1 MLLISHQIELDRL
14 KRQLARREKK
24 ISVLE
29 QEKQDKDTQIEAA
42 ARSAAEAAMV
52 AKNMAAAAQA
62 ATTLS
67 STSAAAAGPSS
78 FLLSVP
84 PPSSWQPCQPGQE
97 LETVLVP
104 LPLLPGV
111 RVFRLPYCTSH

>member
-1 MLLISHQIELDRL
+1 M
-14 KRQLARREKK
+14 
-24 ISVLE
+24 LE

-52 AKNMAAAAQA
+52 AKNMAAAAAQA
-62 ATTLS
+62 ATNLT
-67 STSAAAAGPSS
+67 STSAAATGPSS

-84 PPSSWQPCQPGQE
+84 PPSSWQPCQPGNE

-104 LPLLPGV
+104 LPLLPSE
-111 RVFRLPYCTSH
+111 RVLRLPYCTSH